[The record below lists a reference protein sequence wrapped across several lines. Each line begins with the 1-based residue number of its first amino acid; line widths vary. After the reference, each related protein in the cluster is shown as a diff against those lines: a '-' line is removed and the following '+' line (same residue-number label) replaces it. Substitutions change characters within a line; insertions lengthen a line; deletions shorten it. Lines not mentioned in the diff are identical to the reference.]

1 MIDPFIL
8 LIVAVLAIP
17 FLAVVAIIM
26 EAGARDRIRRLELC
40 TVWLEARIA
49 ELQGE
54 APPRHRSAPCSAGAS
69 NHSDAKGGALAAPSR
84 A

>member
-17 FLAVVAIIM
+17 VLAVAAIIM
-26 EAGARDRIRRLELC
+26 AAGARDRIRRLELR

-54 APPRHRSAPCSAGAS
+54 APPAAEAPPL
-69 NHSDAKGGALAAPSR
+69 KP
-84 A
+84 